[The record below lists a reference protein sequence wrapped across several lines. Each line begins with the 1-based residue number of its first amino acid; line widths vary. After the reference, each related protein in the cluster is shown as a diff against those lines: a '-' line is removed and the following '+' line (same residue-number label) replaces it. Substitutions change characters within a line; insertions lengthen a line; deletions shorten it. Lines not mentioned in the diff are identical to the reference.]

1 MMRSHVSAP
10 SLSPLLRIRSSIIR
24 ARSGCITVKPDEEI
38 RCSLNVEVWGGH
50 A

>member
-1 MMRSHVSAP
+1 MMRSQGALVIALAVH
-10 SLSPLLRIRSSIIR
+10 PLRDHPRPLCGR
-24 ARSGCITVKPDEEI
+24 ITVKPDEEI